1 MHINI
6 TRWKELSEE
15 QRRRILARS
24 GSDIEDIKPA
34 VKTIID
40 DVAKRGD
47 VALRE
52 LSHRYDHADL
62 TDRPLRVQP
71 EEIAQ
76 ARGGLDA
83 ELRLAIETAV
93 DNAMEFHRRQRP
105 EPWVN
110 YHTTGG
116 MLLGERWTSID
127 SVGLYVPRGR
137 GSFPSMFYM
146 LAAPAIAAEV
156 PRTVVVTPP
165 MPDGSV
171 DAACLYAAELL
182 EIEEIYRV
190 GGAQAIAA
198 LALGTDSIAPV
209 IKILGPGSRYV
220 AAAKQLLSS
229 VVDTGSPAGPTESV
243 ILADDSTDSFT
254 CALDLMIEAEHG
266 SDSSA
271 LLITPSDSLAEEVA
285 AHLMEMVPKAPEPRR
300 GFLEDVFAG
309 YGGILLCDSLAEGV
323 EIVNRYAPEHL
334 QLRVSEPYATIQE
347 IRNAGEVLIG
357 RFTPFSI
364 ANYATG
370 ANSVLPTGGGARTY
384 SPVSVRDFMKV
395 TSVIHL
401 QEEGYH
407 RLEDHV
413 IRLSD
418 YEGFWSHAWALRRRK
433 NPDPSQEHLGS

>member
-6 TRWKELSEE
+6 NRWKELSEE
-15 QRRRILARS
+15 QRSRILARS
-24 GSDIEDIKPA
+24 ESDIEEIKPA
-34 VKTIID
+34 VQTIID

-47 VALRE
+47 ASLRE

-62 TDRPLRVQP
+62 TNRPLRVQP
-71 EEIAQ
+71 AEIAQ
-76 ARGGLDA
+76 AREGLDA
-83 ELRLAIETAV
+83 GLRLALETAV
-93 DNAMEFHRRQRP
+93 ENAMEFHRRQRP

-110 YHTTGG
+110 YQTTGG
-116 MLLGERWTSID
+116 MLLGERWTPID

-182 EIEEIYRV
+182 GIEEIYRV
-190 GGAQAIAA
+190 GGAQAVAA
-198 LALGTDSIAPV
+198 LALGTESIDPV

-229 VVDTGSPAGPTESV
+229 VVDTGTPAGPTESV

-285 AHLMEMVPKAPEPRR
+285 GHLAEMVPKAPEPRR

-309 YGGILLCDSLAEGV
+309 YGGILLCDSLAEGI

-334 QLRVSEPYATIQE
+334 QLRVSEPYATIE
-347 IRNAGEVLIG
+347 GIRNAGEVLIG

-401 QEEGYH
+401 HEEGYH

-413 IRLSD
+413 IRLAD

>member
-1 MHINI
+1 MQINI
-6 TRWKELSEE
+6 HRWKELSENE
-15 QRRRILARS
+15 RNRILARS
-24 GSDIEDIKPA
+24 QSDIEEIKPA
-34 VKTIID
+34 VQTIID

-47 VALRE
+47 AALRE

-62 TDRPLRVQP
+62 SDCPLRVQP

-76 ARGGLDA
+76 AREGLDA
-83 ELRLAIETAV
+83 ELRLALETAV
-93 DNAMEFHRRQRP
+93 ENAMEFHRRQLP

-110 YHTTGG
+110 YRTTGG

-146 LAAPAIAAEV
+146 LATPAIAAEV

-182 EIEEIYRV
+182 GIEEIYRV
-190 GGAQAIAA
+190 GGAQAVAA

-209 IKILGPGSRYV
+209 VKILGPGSRYV
-220 AAAKQLLSS
+220 AAAKQLVSS
-229 VVDTGSPAGPTESV
+229 VVDTGTPAGPTESV

-271 LLITPSDSLAEEVA
+271 LLITPSETLAEEVA
-285 AHLMEMVPKAPEPRR
+285 AHLQEMVPKAPEPRR

-334 QLRVSEPYATIQE
+334 QLRVSEPYATIE
-347 IRNAGEVLIG
+347 GIRNAGEVLIG

-401 QEEGYH
+401 HEEGYH
-407 RLEDHV
+407 SLEDHV
-413 IRLSD
+413 IRLAD

-433 NPDPSQEHLGS
+433 NPDPTQEHLGS